1 VIQGFDFEHEGR
13 KFTCT
18 IEAPWT
24 TSEDAWWW
32 FRVSSDDRH
41 RYAPFKA
48 TSADTRAS
56 VRSRIVQYYSDLQ
69 ERRAAPTP
77 SYWRRGAP
85 DKTAVTAP
93 AVAGVPQ
100 PQATARAAK

>member
-1 VIQGFDFEHEGR
+1 MIQGFDFEHEGR

-56 VRSRIVQYYSDLQ
+56 VRSRIVQYYADLQ

-85 DKTAVTAP
+85 DKTAVTPAAVGAAP
-93 AVAGVPQ
+93 Q
-100 PQATARAAK
+100 QATARAAK